1 MTTSILWELD
11 STQKIINLKVQN
23 IHTYHPL
30 CKTKRNLITSTERP
44 KKWHTWDSAFMYN
57 LGSTVIP
64 FKLKP
69 GPIRKYS
76 EMHESHSR
84 VCAFRES
91 PFHLTT

>member
-44 KKWHTWDSAFMYN
+44 KMAYVGFRFYVQFGVN
-57 LGSTVIP
+57 RN
-64 FKLKP
+64 
-69 GPIRKYS
+69 PI
-76 EMHESHSR
+76 
-84 VCAFRES
+84 
-91 PFHLTT
+91 